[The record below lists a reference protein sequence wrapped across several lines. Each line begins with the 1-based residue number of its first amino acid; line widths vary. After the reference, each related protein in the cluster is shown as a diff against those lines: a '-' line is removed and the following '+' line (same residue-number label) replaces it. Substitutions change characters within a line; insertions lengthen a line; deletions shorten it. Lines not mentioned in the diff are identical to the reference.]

1 MNSFKPQDA
10 SEFVIDEKKVRRIA
24 FRITFIEREN
34 AKTKSKTD
42 KDMRKAIQSIIEEE
56 VKKCY

>member
-1 MNSFKPQDA
+1 MNSFNAQNT
-10 SEFVIDEKKVRRIA
+10 SELVIDPKKVRRIA

-42 KDMRKAIQSIIEEE
+42 KDMRKEIQAIIEEE